1 MEKKSWDLDIEHEH
15 DNREDVGVLHSNPE
29 IVQGL
34 LVVLVGAMD
43 SRGLI
48 KDNYKMHHLHK
59 DIAL

>member
-34 LVVLVGAMD
+34 LVVLVGAID

-48 KDNYKMHHLHK
+48 KDNYNMHHLHT
-59 DIAL
+59 D